1 MANRGQTGTI
11 AAPFVALLILLAAS
25 VDRPAT
31 AESDA
36 DGLAG
41 QMLVAS
47 RSMADPRFAESVIY
61 MVRHDRT
68 GALGLI
74 VNKPI
79 ADIGFADFLRGM
91 GVDPTGAEGTVRLH
105 LGGPVQPS
113 IGFVLHSADYTGQDT
128 IVVDDAMALT
138 ARGHVYRAMVD
149 GKGPKRSLIALGYS
163 GWGPGQ
169 LEGEI
174 AAGSWYTV
182 PADLDIIFDDDH
194 AGKWRR
200 ALALRRV
207 DL

>member
-1 MANRGQTGTI
+1 MANRIRTGTV
-11 AAPFVALLILLAAS
+11 AAAFGLLLMALPAS

-31 AESDA
+31 AESHPR
-36 DGLAG
+36 GLAG
-41 QMLVAS
+41 QLLVAS
-47 RSMADPRFAESVIY
+47 RNMADPRFAESVIF
-61 MVRHDRT
+61 MVRHDRS

-113 IGFVLHSADYTGQDT
+113 IGFVLHSADYTGRDT
-128 IVVDDAMALT
+128 IVVDDAMAMT
-138 ARGHVYRAMVD
+138 VRHHVFRAMVD
-149 GKGPKRSLIALGYS
+149 GKGPKQSLIALGYA
-163 GWGPGQ
+163 GWGAGQ

-182 PADLDIIFDDDH
+182 PADLDVIFGDDP

-207 DL
+207 EL

>member
-1 MANRGQTGTI
+1 MANRIRIGTV
-11 AAPFVALLILLAAS
+11 AAAVSALLVSLPAS

-31 AESDA
+31 AESHDH
-36 DGLAG
+36 GLAG
-41 QMLVAS
+41 QLLVAS

-182 PADLDIIFDDDH
+182 PADLDVIFDDDH

-207 DL
+207 EL

>member
-1 MANRGQTGTI
+1 MANRIPKGTV
-11 AAPFVALLILLAAS
+11 AAASALLLMALPAS
-25 VDRPAT
+25 IDRPAS
-31 AESDA
+31 AA
-36 DGLAG
+36 YPGPGLAG
-41 QMLVAS
+41 QMLVAR
-47 RSMADPRFAESVIY
+47 RSMADPRFAESVIF

-79 ADIGFADFLRGM
+79 ADIPFADYLRRM
-91 GVDPTGAEGTVRLH
+91 GVDPTGAEGIVRVH
-105 LGGPVQPS
+105 LGGPVQPN

-138 ARGHVYRAMVD
+138 ARGHVFRAMVD
-149 GKGPKRSLIALGYS
+149 GKGPKQSLIALGYA

-174 AAGSWYTV
+174 AAGSWHTV
-182 PADLDIIFDDDH
+182 PADLDVIFDDDH

-200 ALALRRV
+200 ALALRRIE
-207 DL
+207 L